1 MIYKHAVQQAIL
13 LALFSLAAD
22 PMLAQKQDVLS
33 QPPPPPSSAFEGRVF
48 WRPPEPGQMGFVGAV
63 SELAQTIQQDRF
75 LSERGE
81 NRSMNFQYRAFR
93 YEKDFF
99 NIYRGVLLHSFL
111 DGRMDLGLYSHKPNR
126 QYFGRQL
133 PGSNRSRYELL
144 LRLNLQ

>member
-1 MIYKHAVQQAIL
+1 MNSKTAVQQAIL
-13 LALFSLAAD
+13 LAVLSLAAE
-22 PMLAQKQDVLS
+22 PILAQKLETPS
-33 QPPPPPSSAFEGRVF
+33 PPPPAPSEGRVF

-63 SELAQTIQQDRF
+63 AELAEAVNQDKF
-75 LSERGE
+75 LSDRGMI
-81 NRSMNFQYRAFR
+81 RSMNFQYRVFR

-111 DGRMDLGLYSHKPNR
+111 DGRVDLSLYSHKPNR

>member
-1 MIYKHAVQQAIL
+1 MICKTAVQQAIL
-13 LALFSLAAD
+13 LAVFSLAAD
-22 PMLAQKQDVLS
+22 RMLAQKLDSLS
-33 QPPPPPSSAFEGRVF
+33 QPPPPPSSEGRVF

-111 DGRMDLGLYSHKPNR
+111 DGRVDLGLFSHKPNR

-133 PGSNRSRYELL
+133 PGGNRSRYELL

>member
-1 MIYKHAVQQAIL
+1 MTSKTAVQQAIL
-13 LALFSLAAD
+13 LAVLSLAAE
-22 PMLAQKQDVLS
+22 PLLAQKVEPS
-33 QPPPPPSSAFEGRVF
+33 SPPPPPSSEGRVF

-63 SELAQTIQQDRF
+63 SELAQAVNQDKF
-75 LSERGE
+75 LSERGVI
-81 NRSMNFQYRAFR
+81 NNSVNFQYRVFR

-111 DGRMDLGLYSHKPNR
+111 DGRVDLGVYSHKPNR

>member
-1 MIYKHAVQQAIL
+1 MICKTAVQQAIL
-13 LALFSLAAD
+13 LAVFSLAAD
-22 PMLAQKQDVLS
+22 RMLAQKLDNLS
-33 QPPPPPSSAFEGRVF
+33 QPPPPLSSEGRVF

-111 DGRMDLGLYSHKPNR
+111 DGRVDLGLFSHKPNR
-126 QYFGRQL
+126 KYFGPKL
-133 PGSNRSRYELL
+133 PGGNRSRYELL

>member
-1 MIYKHAVQQAIL
+1 MTSKTAVQQAIL
-13 LALFSLAAD
+13 LAVLSLAAE
-22 PMLAQKQDVLS
+22 PILAQKVETA
-33 QPPPPPSSAFEGRVF
+33 PPPPPNEGRVF

-63 SELAQTIQQDRF
+63 SELAQAVNQDKF
-75 LSERGE
+75 LSERGV
-81 NRSMNFQYRAFR
+81 NSSLNFQYRVFR

-111 DGRMDLGLYSHKPNR
+111 DGRVDLGVYSHKPNR